1 MTAARACRAA
11 VLELGD
17 GAEPGAG
24 CSADG
29 FGLGKGFVVL
39 AVEAVVGTSPHR
51 AALIL
56 QPGGRELGFGAA
68 PHLGEA
74 AGSEAQSA
82 LKRARWDGWMCCKR
96 TSCSSSTFLSPAAS
110 DGQ

>member
-1 MTAARACRAA
+1 MKAARACRAV

-24 CSADG
+24 CISAEV
-29 FGLGKGFVVL
+29 FGLGKGLVVL
-39 AVEAVVGTSPHR
+39 AVEALVGTSPHR

-82 LKRARWDGWMCCKR
+82 LKRARWDG
-96 TSCSSSTFLSPAAS
+96 
-110 DGQ
+110 